1 MEQHWNM
8 DKFNLMTVFA
18 AVAEEESFAGAG
30 RRLGMSPPAVTR
42 AIAALEDQ
50 LQIKLFTRTTRY
62 VRVTD
67 LGQRY
72 LENVRRILSE
82 VAEADEAIRTTN
94 TTPRGLL
101 HITAPVLFGN
111 LLVTP
116 VMVKYLKCYSEV
128 QISALFLDRN
138 VNLLEEGI
146 DVGIR
151 IGELPDSSMYAIR
164 IGEVRRVLC
173 ASPRY
178 LQTHGTP
185 QHPSDL
191 SQHTLI
197 VANRMSK
204 LTKEWNFDIN
214 KQNIAT
220 KITPRLTVTSNDA
233 AIRAATQGFGI
244 TRVLSYQ
251 VGHHILNDD
260 LNTILTE
267 FEPPALPIHIIHR
280 EGRYK
285 SAKIR
290 SFIDFMVEHFKNNH
304 PF

>member
-178 LQTHGTP
+178 LQTHG
-185 QHPSDL
+185 
-191 SQHTLI
+191 I
-197 VANRMSK
+197 
-204 LTKEWNFDIN
+204 E
-214 KQNIAT
+214 
-220 KITPRLTVTSNDA
+220 
-233 AIRAATQGFGI
+233 
-244 TRVLSYQ
+244 
-251 VGHHILNDD
+251 
-260 LNTILTE
+260 
-267 FEPPALPIHIIHR
+267 
-280 EGRYK
+280 
-285 SAKIR
+285 
-290 SFIDFMVEHFKNNH
+290 
-304 PF
+304 